1 MLDLLSP
8 PNRTTSNSP
17 PKQILSRKS
26 RSCMAAM
33 SSLGRLG
40 LSSRRGLILISNS
53 KSSMLRSEPFM
64 RGLATTVR
72 RDERFFTK
80 KHEWVEVEGTKG
92 TVGISKYAADALGDV
107 VYAQLPEPGDTLAA
121 GDECGALE
129 SVKAASEVYCPVSGA
144 VTEKNVVVEDGPA
157 LINQSAEDEGWLF
170 KLDLSA
176 AGEVSELMD
185 NAAYEVYLKE
195 CEEH

>member
-1 MLDLLSP
+1 MGVVPEGIYLD
-8 PNRTTSNSP
+8 
-17 PKQILSRKS
+17 
-26 RSCMAAM
+26 MATM

-40 LSSRRGLILISNS
+40 LSSRKGLNLITNS
-53 KSSMLRSEPFM
+53 KS
-64 RGLATTVR
+64 TTGR

-129 SVKAASEVYCPVSGA
+129 SVKAASEVYSP
-144 VTEKNVVVEDGPA
+144 
-157 LINQSAEDEGWLF
+157 
-170 KLDLSA
+170 
-176 AGEVSELMD
+176 
-185 NAAYEVYLKE
+185 
-195 CEEH
+195 

>member
-1 MLDLLSP
+1 MG
-8 PNRTTSNSP
+8 
-17 PKQILSRKS
+17 
-26 RSCMAAM
+26 MAAM

-53 KSSMLRSEPFM
+53 KSSLVRSGTLTGSHL

-129 SVKAASEVYCPVSGA
+129 SVKAASEVYSPMSGT
-144 VTEKNVVVEDGPA
+144 VTEKNLVVEDGPA
-157 LINQSAEDEGWLF
+157 LINQNAEDEGWLF
-170 KLDLSA
+170 KMDLTA
-176 AGEVSELMD
+176 TDEVSALM
-185 NAAYEVYLKE
+185 NSAAYETYLKE
-195 CEEH
+195 ECEDH

>member
-1 MLDLLSP
+1 MGSMAAMGSLG
-8 PNRTTSNSP
+8 RGG
-17 PKQILSRKS
+17 ILSRRGVTLITKS
-26 RSCMAAM
+26 T
-33 SSLGRLG
+33 SSTT
-40 LSSRRGLILISNS
+40 
-53 KSSMLRSEPFM
+53 MLRQEHIMGNHTRTLVTS
-64 RGLATTVR
+64 AR

-80 KHEWVEVEGTKG
+80 KHEWVEVDGAKG

-129 SVKAASEVYCPVSGA
+129 SVKAASEVYSPVSGA

-170 KLDLSA
+170 KLDLTA

-185 NAAYEVYLKE
+185 NAAYEAYLKE

>member
-1 MLDLLSP
+1 
-8 PNRTTSNSP
+8 
-17 PKQILSRKS
+17 
-26 RSCMAAM
+26 M

-40 LSSRRGLILISNS
+40 LSSRRGLILITNS
-53 KSSMLRSEPFM
+53 KSTVVGNHL

-129 SVKAASEVYCPVSGA
+129 SVKAASEVYSPVSGA

-157 LINQSAEDEGWLF
+157 LINQSSSVLSFLSGF
-170 KLDLSA
+170 CTKILDKPNSFVLLNS
-176 AGEVSELMD
+176 
-185 NAAYEVYLKE
+185 
-195 CEEH
+195 

>member
-1 MLDLLSP
+1 MGTQGSYLRVP
-8 PNRTTSNSP
+8 A
-17 PKQILSRKS
+17 
-26 RSCMAAM
+26 MAAM

-40 LSSRRGLILISNS
+40 MMNRRGAILITTS
-53 KSSMLRSEPFM
+53 KSTMVRSGSIVGNHLQ
-64 RGLATTVR
+64 GLSTTVR

-129 SVKAASEVYCPVSGA
+129 SVKAASEVYSPVSGS
-144 VTEKNVVVEDGPA
+144 VTEKNVIVEDGPA

-185 NAAYEVYLKE
+185 NAAYEAYLKE

>member
-1 MLDLLSP
+1 M
-8 PNRTTSNSP
+8 
-17 PKQILSRKS
+17 
-26 RSCMAAM
+26 
-33 SSLGRLG
+33 
-40 LSSRRGLILISNS
+40 SRRGVILITTS
-53 KSSMLRSEPFM
+53 KSTMVRSGSIVGNHL
-64 RGLATTVR
+64 RGLSTTVR

-92 TVGISKYAADALGDV
+92 TVGISKYAADALGD
-107 VYAQLPEPGDTLAA
+107 
-121 GDECGALE
+121 ECGALE
-129 SVKAASEVYCPVSGA
+129 SVKAASEVYSPVSGA

-185 NAAYEVYLKE
+185 NAAYEAYLKE

>member
-1 MLDLLSP
+1 MGRYKR
-8 PNRTTSNSP
+8 RT
-17 PKQILSRKS
+17 
-26 RSCMAAM
+26 CMAAM

-40 LSSRRGLILISNS
+40 LSSRRGLILITNS
-53 KSSMLRSEPFM
+53 KSTMVRSKPFIGNHL

-129 SVKAASEVYCPVSGA
+129 SVKAASEVYSPVSGT

-157 LINQSAEDEGWLF
+157 LINQNAEDEGWLF
-170 KLDLSA
+170 KMDLTA
-176 AGEVSELMD
+176 TEEVSALM
-185 NAAYEVYLKE
+185 NSA
-195 CEEH
+195 

>member
-1 MLDLLSP
+1 M
-8 PNRTTSNSP
+8 
-17 PKQILSRKS
+17 
-26 RSCMAAM
+26 
-33 SSLGRLG
+33 G
-40 LSSRRGLILISNS
+40 GLIFLTSS
-53 KSSMLRSEPFM
+53 KSSLSRSGTLTESHL
-64 RGLATTVR
+64 RGLATSVR

-80 KHEWVEVEGTKG
+80 KHEWVEVDGTKG

-129 SVKAASEVYCPVSGA
+129 SVKAASEVYSPVSGA

-176 AGEVSELMD
+176 AAAGEVSELMD
-185 NAAYEVYLKE
+185 NAAYEAYLKE
-195 CEEH
+195 C